1 MKAIRNHDRYF
12 ALKDVAKNGFVLKY
26 FANAFRETDGIGVTE
41 AHDQVQ
47 NYGIKE
53 EFDCNV
59 VALCIQ
65 TSSALIVGVLL
76 VYLRSSSGHRKPVN
90 QCQARHAMRPPPSPS
105 PKPIRSF

>member
-59 VALCIQ
+59 V
-65 TSSALIVGVLL
+65 
-76 VYLRSSSGHRKPVN
+76 YK
-90 QCQARHAMRPPPSPS
+90 QARHCSLEFCWSISGAQAGIANP
-105 PKPIRSF
+105 